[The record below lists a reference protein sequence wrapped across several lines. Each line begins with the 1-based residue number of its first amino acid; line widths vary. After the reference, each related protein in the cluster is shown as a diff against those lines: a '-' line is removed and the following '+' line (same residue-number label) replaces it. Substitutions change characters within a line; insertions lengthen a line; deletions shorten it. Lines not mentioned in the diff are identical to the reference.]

1 MARCFPEV
9 KSFLISS
16 FTARKKNPA
25 TFPVA
30 EWAAMLV
37 CENADIMAGNEEL
50 NKKVERWLLALRDN
64 SSRKHLAAMTILF
77 EAVQEVGK

>member
-1 MARCFPEV
+1 MANSFPAV
-9 KSFLISS
+9 KKFLVSS
-16 FTARKKNPA
+16 FSARNKTPE

-37 CENADIMAGNEEL
+37 CENADIMAGDEVL
-50 NKKVERWLLALRDN
+50 NAKVERWLLALRDPGC
-64 SSRKHLAAMTILF
+64 RKHLAAMTILF